1 MTTILKG
8 VTIGHGAFIEPGSLI
23 TRDIPPATRVGGNPA
38 TVIGKI

>member
-8 VTIGHGAFIEPGSLI
+8 VTIGHGAFIEPGSMI

-38 TVIGKI
+38 TIIGKI